1 MSLLAED
8 TDTLASS
15 VPTSWPQD
23 LAKKELFA
31 RIARSRDQQQK
42 HLKHVPAPF
51 PIRRLS
57 TLLPT
62 GESLLRYAAV
72 ILLAG
77 AAIGIS
83 SYRIGL
89 QRGHALRQTAS
100 APNVQSVYTAG
111 VNLESSESQSVILN
125 RELQVR
131 SAKIEELKT
140 SLDYQRSEVA
150 RLNALQ
156 DRAQQDIERQRNL
169 IEQLGTRES
178 LANADRDVLGRKLQ
192 EAQASLINMQKQ
204 VETLQEERR
213 QKLLQVTSLETRV
226 EELAARLKQSNDNLH
241 EQEQFLASD
250 RDIRELVGARELY
263 IADVFDIDR
272 EGKTQKPF
280 GRIFYTAGKSLIFY
294 AFDLDQQPGLR
305 DASTFQAWGRRGPQ
319 DRRPLNMGIFYLDN
333 KTNRRWVLRFD
344 DPQILAQID
353 AVFVTV
359 EPHGGRSKPDGKQLL
374 FASLRRAPNHP

>member
-1 MSLLAED
+1 LSEPEIAQLRSHLSECSSCRTLLQQLQSVATKGMSLLAED

-42 HLKHVPAPF
+42 HLKHVPTPF

-62 GESLLRYAAV
+62 GGSLLRYAAV

-140 SLDYQRSEVA
+140 SLAYQRSEVA

-156 DRAQQDIERQRNL
+156 DRAQQDIER
-169 IEQLGTRES
+169 
-178 LANADRDVLGRKLQ
+178 
-192 EAQASLINMQKQ
+192 
-204 VETLQEERR
+204 
-213 QKLLQVTSLETRV
+213 
-226 EELAARLKQSNDNLH
+226 
-241 EQEQFLASD
+241 
-250 RDIRELVGARELY
+250 
-263 IADVFDIDR
+263 
-272 EGKTQKPF
+272 
-280 GRIFYTAGKSLIFY
+280 
-294 AFDLDQQPGLR
+294 
-305 DASTFQAWGRRGPQ
+305 
-319 DRRPLNMGIFYLDN
+319 
-333 KTNRRWVLRFD
+333 
-344 DPQILAQID
+344 
-353 AVFVTV
+353 
-359 EPHGGRSKPDGKQLL
+359 
-374 FASLRRAPNHP
+374 